1 MTIPQ
6 WAGGLQANQ
15 QKNQS
20 LDPIKAIDVIDMPKA
35 TSTANANIALVKYWG
50 KRDSKLI
57 LPQNGSISMTCDG
70 LSTITTVEFSPEYK
84 QDIIII
90 NDEELRKDEKD
101 VLGHLDRIRSLAK
114 ISDKAK
120 VVSETNFPVAAGLAS
135 SASGLAAIT
144 LASAKSAGLNLNQK
158 DLTILT
164 RQGSGSACR
173 SICDGFVEWHKGQKE
188 DGSDSF
194 AETIAPK
201 THWPEFRMIATIL
214 SEKKKLV
221 DSRGG
226 MSQSVANCPYYF
238 SWVKEAEKDLN
249 LMRIGIEE
257 KNFEMVGSTAESSC
271 LKMHAVMMTTT
282 PAIIYWIPQTLEVIN
297 NVRVMRQEGIQ
308 AYFTIDGGPQV
319 KVICLEKDS
328 EKINKKLQEL
338 ESVKKTVI
346 CKPGDGARLLDKHLF

>member
-1 MTIPQ
+1 M
-6 WAGGLQANQ
+6 
-15 QKNQS
+15 K
-20 LDPIKAIDVIDMPKA
+20 
-35 TSTANANIALVKYWG
+35 STASANANIALVKYWG

-70 LSTITTVEFSPEYK
+70 LSTVTTVEFSSDHK
-84 QDIIII
+84 QDTIVI

-101 VLGHLDRIRSLAK
+101 VLGHLDRIRK
-114 ISDKAK
+114 IAGISEKAK

-144 LASAKSAGLNLNQK
+144 LAATKAAGLNLSQK

-173 SICDGFVEWHKGQKE
+173 SICEGFVEWYRGQKD

-194 AETIAPK
+194 AEVIAGK
-201 THWPEFRMIATIL
+201 NHWPEFRMIATIL

-226 MSQSVANCPYYF
+226 MSQSVANCPYYLQ
-238 SWVKEAEKDLN
+238 WVRETTKDLETI
-249 LMRIGIEE
+249 RSAIKE
-257 KNFEMVGSTAESSC
+257 KNFEKLGQTAELNC

-282 PAIIYWIPQTLEVIN
+282 PQIIYWIPQTLDVIHT
-297 NVRVMRQEGIQ
+297 VRSLREEGIQ

-319 KVICLEKDS
+319 KVMCLEKDA
-328 EKINKKLQEL
+328 EKINKRLQEM

-346 CKPGDGARLLDKHLF
+346 CKPGDGAKILGKHLF

>member
-1 MTIPQ
+1 M
-6 WAGGLQANQ
+6 
-15 QKNQS
+15 S
-20 LDPIKAIDVIDMPKA
+20 KA
-35 TSTANANIALVKYWG
+35 TASANANIALVKYWG

-70 LSTITTVEFSPEYK
+70 LSTITTVDFSEEYN
-84 QDIIII
+84 QDTIII

-101 VLGHLDRIRSLAK
+101 VLGHLDRIRKLSGVK
-114 ISDKAK
+114 EKAK

-144 LASAKSAGLNLNQK
+144 LAATKAAGLNISQK

-173 SICDGFVEWHKGQKE
+173 SICEGFVEWYRGQKD

-194 AETIAPK
+194 AESVAEK
-201 THWPEFRMIATIL
+201 NHWPEFRMIATIL
-214 SEKKKLV
+214 SEKKKTV

-226 MSQSVANCPYYF
+226 MSQSVANCPYYPA
-238 SWVKEAEKDLN
+238 WVQEATKDLET
-249 LMRIGIEE
+249 LRKSIKE
-257 KNFEMVGSTAESSC
+257 KNFELLGSTAELNC

-282 PAIIYWIPQTLEVIN
+282 PQIIYWIPQTLEVIHA
-297 NVRVMRQEGIQ
+297 VRVMREEGLQ

-319 KVICLEKDS
+319 KVMCLEKDAD
-328 EKINKKLQEL
+328 KINKMLQEL
-338 ESVKKTVI
+338 ESVKRTVV
-346 CKPGDGARLLDKHLF
+346 CKPGDGARVLDKHLF